1 MRSFLSFIILFVKIF
16 IAVKVT
22 IILFMTKSNPE
33 EYQISDLIWW
43 IGFLVFD
50 MWVINQLP
58 DSITEDKDTTES

>member
-1 MRSFLSFIILFVKIF
+1 MRSFLSFIIVFVKIF
-16 IAVKVT
+16 VAVKVT
-22 IILFMTKSNPE
+22 ILLFMTKSNPE